1 MTRCRSARF
10 CCLVGIAV
18 FGAMMGIP
26 GMILGA
32 PIVAILAGIARKAM
46 NAAEQAA
53 KHNEQYKNAE
63 EQNDAVK

>member
-1 MTRCRSARF
+1 
-10 CCLVGIAV
+10 
-18 FGAMMGIP
+18 
-26 GMILGA
+26 MILGA

-53 KHNEQYKNAE
+53 KHNEQHKNAE